1 MKAYNSPTT
10 HVESYQASYM
20 LMQNVSGGGLQGIY
34 SGDPVPD
41 PIVIY

>member
-20 LMQNVSGGGLQGIY
+20 LMQNVSGGGLQGIH

-41 PIVIY
+41 PIELN